1 MKMPVARRTLLTS
14 FLPAALWFRSAM
26 AADGPTVVIQR
37 LCDAL
42 IAVMREARAPSFDQ
56 RYQRLAPVISQTYN
70 LPLMSQ
76 LAVGQEWARLQ
87 PTQQQRLVDEFS
99 RYTVAIYANRF
110 DAYNGQRFE
119 VEPTTVTGASG
130 VIVQTRLIK
139 ADGTKVAINYLMR
152 QDDGG
157 RWQAFDVYLNGTIS
171 ELATR
176 RADFVAVLQRSGVDG
191 LLQQLQARTADL
203 RQSRP

>member
-1 MKMPVARRTLLTS
+1 MRVARRTLLTS
-14 FLPAALWFRSAM
+14 LLPAALWFPAAM

-42 IAVMREARAPSFDQ
+42 IGVMRDARGLSFDQ

-87 PTQQQRLVDEFS
+87 PAQQQRLIEEFS

-119 VEPTTVTGASG
+119 VEPTSVTGASG
-130 VIVQTRLIK
+130 VIVQTRFTK

-152 QDDGG
+152 QNNGG
-157 RWQAFDVYLNGTIS
+157 QWQAIDVYLSGTIS

-176 RADFVAVLQRSGVDG
+176 RADFVAVMQRSGVDG

-203 RQSRP
+203 RQGRP